1 MDKQLVDMLKE
12 TGAVKFGDFTLS
24 SGRKSKYYVDKYVFE
39 TNPVVSGGHRR
50 THRQNDTSAGVQKL
64 AGIEIGS
71 IPLAAIASMKSGMP
85 FVIVRKAQ
93 KGYGTN
99 KLIEGIY
106 RQSEKVF
113 VVEDVVTT
121 SKGALGAIHTLR
133 DAGLAVD
140 SMALCVVDRE
150 EGGRESLEKEGV
162 RMQLSLVKA
171 SELLGNKP
179 KLLLGLS
186 LFIRRET
193 SIIIYRSEVCFS

>member
-39 TNPVVSGGHRR
+39 TNPVCLEAIGERIAR
-50 THRQNDTSAGVQKL
+50 MIPAGTQKL

-71 IPLAAIASMKSGMP
+71 IPLAAIASVKSRMP

-99 KLIEGIY
+99 KLIEGVY
-106 RQSEKVF
+106 AKGEKVF

-121 SKGALGAIHTLR
+121 AKGALGAIHTLR
-133 DAGLAVD
+133 DAGLAVE
-140 SMALCVVDRE
+140 SMVCVVDRE
-150 EGGRESLEKEGV
+150 EGGRESLEAEGV
-162 RMQLSLVKA
+162 HVSSLVKA
-171 SELLGNKP
+171 SELLG
-179 KLLLGLS
+179 
-186 LFIRRET
+186 
-193 SIIIYRSEVCFS
+193 YRP